1 MKIIE
6 LIRIRTGSG
15 NSEKLLETLQ
25 QITAEAMLGVPKG
38 TVKLFQEDS
47 IAGDFAYFLFWEA
60 ESIKAEGTDLG
71 IKITK
76 TLGSLGIV
84 DYTKWTLIKTPPVS
98 GAISKADNIT
108 KGTQKVYG
116 PSAI

>member
-15 NSEKLLETLQ
+15 NSDKLLETLQ
-25 QITAEAMLGVPKG
+25 QIATEAMLGAPAG
-38 TVKLFQEDS
+38 TVKLFKEDS
-47 IAGDFAYFLFWEA
+47 IAGDFAYCLFWDGESIEA
-60 ESIKAEGTDLG
+60 EGSDLG

-84 DYTKWTLIKTPPVS
+84 DYTRWTLIH
-98 GAISKADNIT
+98 
-108 KGTQKVYG
+108 
-116 PSAI
+116 